1 MKVAIPQKSSRW
13 FPSANQLKDPAAT
26 ERAFRQLLQQ
36 HYALQDR
43 FDALHAQV
51 NAPAIV
57 TGPLPGHGPSD
68 TQILGLNVL
77 PIDTNSLADGTKLT
91 FVKSDGNFA
100 FK

>member
-1 MKVAIPQKSSRW
+1 VETKPRSDSRW
-13 FPSANQLKDPAAT
+13 YPTVSQLKDPQAT

-43 FDALHAQV
+43 FDALHKQV
-51 NAPAIV
+51 NAPQEQK
-57 TGPLPGHGPSD
+57 GPLPGHGPSD

-77 PIDTNSLADGTKLT
+77 PIDTQSIADGVKLT
-91 FVKSDGNFA
+91 WVQKDGNFQ